1 MIIKIRYIRIIIGII
16 MPILIMSILNILDI
30 SLGKKVS
37 LAGVVFFLLYA
48 PAVLSIPL
56 LIYSLLMDLIIIP
69 IFYNKFWLILMFS
82 VSYAILLSLLPYFIG
97 GGKLDS
103 VDMQTMQFI
112 IKTIIDA
119 LIVGYIL
126 KKIYP
131 FNL

>member
-1 MIIKIRYIRIIIGII
+1 
-16 MPILIMSILNILDI
+16 
-30 SLGKKVS
+30 
-37 LAGVVFFLLYA
+37 
-48 PAVLSIPL
+48 
-56 LIYSLLMDLIIIP
+56 
-69 IFYNKFWLILMFS
+69 MFS